1 MLRFSKDDAADLGM
15 SALLSKAPDQAQT
28 TAIATV
34 ITTGFLLYHY
44 LRRLYYPCLT
54 ISDLVR
60 VEKLLKDTFNNANS
74 TSSLCGYELEEVTQ
88 AKLRLLSGNNILLM
102 LAISLEERASEIRY
116 KSLQG
121 PPSFWKTRLGIEVE
135 LIPTIVEWY
144 TDLVGLER
152 KILIIVERVTR
163 TRINNELRMREA
175 TYTPADD
182 QVVAITGREVVDPQA
197 VRHRDRRPGAS
208 TPGAAVDTTITATSP

>member
-88 AKLRLLSGNNILLM
+88 AKLRL
-102 LAISLEERASEIRY
+102 EERASEIRY

-182 QVVAITGREVVDPQA
+182 QVVAITGREVVDPQ
-197 VRHRDRRPGAS
+197 VK
-208 TPGAAVDTTITATSP
+208 